1 MNHYLEAG
9 GGIIVTLSSW
19 AAQRGSDNPK
29 LMAYAASKAAT
40 AAATKTIARSYA
52 KDNVLAYCIAPGPVD
67 TEMTRRSALNQGG
80 IDNVLASLSMGQ
92 IVPPEEIAGIVC
104 FLASGVARHMTGA
117 TLDVNGATYIR

>member
-92 IVPPEEIAGIVC
+92 IVPPRRDPPGL
-104 FLASGVARHMTGA
+104 FASSPAE
-117 TLDVNGATYIR
+117 LPDI